1 MILIDTI
8 PTHQIGNVSYR
19 VGRSLDLPVIPAG
32 FFWHLAFDSC
42 GFSAGAGQEER
53 IPGFESVDLA
63 PRSVKVLVA
72 AKR

>member
-42 GFSAGAGQEER
+42 GFSA
-53 IPGFESVDLA
+53 
-63 PRSVKVLVA
+63 
-72 AKR
+72 